1 MVYLSIS
8 LQARVSNK
16 RLQKFLNNEEIDE
29 NAVDRVPTGPG
40 KSIRFTV
47 YNSKH
52 EIFRWIF
59 SENR

>member
-1 MVYLSIS
+1 LVYLSIS

-16 RLQKFLNNEEIDE
+16 RLQTFLNNEEIDE

-47 YNSKH
+47 FNGKH
-52 EIFRWIF
+52 
-59 SENR
+59 